1 MDARARDKGAARIQT
16 KRGGLVLNTVLGEY
30 TLDTE
35 DNGMTRH
42 VAADVR
48 VHGVQVVCATIIKLL
63 IVATI
68 VSVAALG
75 CSSGSYTTVT
85 LGSDFDIPAATIA
98 HGRSIEIEYSPHEV
112 TALSPNLFA
121 LADSENVLVEL
132 HDMATSTAEEL
143 DISFGRGPQE
153 VQRIG
158 AVVPSNG
165 GLAVLGL
172 RRERCLLYDSDAKY
186 VRTKTFDFPVIA
198 MTDEYLIA
206 GTVGGPYGP
215 VEVRRVQ
222 SPSDVV
228 FTLDVPKRLASDFAL
243 DTNDQALMNSRVVAV
258 GGDLLVAAWRTFDI
272 VGVLDLSTLTA
283 SWARIEDRRRPAV
296 QSLTDRIAE
305 QREPIH
311 LISDIAIDPSG
322 DEIYVAR
329 GSGQRDPNNNAVFQ
343 VDVYSRHMVPL
354 RTVVLE
360 GSGLIAEIAV
370 SSSWVVVSSLAFR
383 RVKAFSADD
392 LR

>member
-1 MDARARDKGAARIQT
+1 MK
-16 KRGGLVLNTVLGEY
+16 TVIGEY
-30 TLDTE
+30 TINTE
-35 DNGMTRH
+35 DNGMIRH
-42 VAADVR
+42 GAAYVR
-48 VHGVQVVCATIIKLL
+48 VHGVRVVRATIIKSL
-63 IVATI
+63 IVAI
-68 VSVAALG
+68 IFSGAALG

-85 LGSDFDIPAATIA
+85 LGSDFDIPAATVA

-132 HDMATSTAEEL
+132 HDIAASTVQEL

-172 RRERCLLYDSDAKY
+172 RRERCLLYDSDANY

-198 MTDEYLIA
+198 MTDEYLVA
-206 GTVGGPYGP
+206 GAVGGPYGP

-228 FTLDVPKRLASDFAL
+228 FTLDVPKRMASDFAL
-243 DTNDQALMNSRVVAV
+243 DTSDQGLMNSRVVAV

-283 SWARIEDRRRPAV
+283 SWTRIEDRRRPAV
-296 QSLTDRIAE
+296 ESLTDRIAD

-311 LISDIAIDPSG
+311 LISDIAIAPS
-322 DEIYVAR
+322 DNEIFVAR
-329 GSGQRDPNNNAVFQ
+329 GSGQRDSNNNAVFQ
-343 VDVYSRHMVPL
+343 VDVYSRQMAPL
-354 RTVVLE
+354 RTIVLK
-360 GSGLIAEIAV
+360 GSGLVDEIAI
-370 SSSWVVVSSLAFR
+370 SSRWVVVSSLAFR